1 MASYNKSEFIGRLTA
16 DPELRYTPSGVA
28 VATFT
33 LAVDRKFQN
42 QQGQK
47 ETDFVDHVVWRGQ
60 AETVANYLGKGDMV
74 MTVARYQKRPY
85 ENQEGKK
92 VYAHE
97 FVCDEVVFLE
107 TKKNRAQGG
116 QQGQGGAQGGQQR
129 QGGTQGGQQRANNQR
144 NQQSNQNHYE
154 DPFAGGTPVD
164 IGDDDLPF

>member
-107 TKKNRAQGG
+107 TKKNRGQGGQGG

-129 QGGTQGGQQRANNQR
+129 ANNQR
-144 NQQSNQNHYE
+144 NQQRNQQSNQHQSYE